1 MNILK
6 LAQAARGA
14 ASPDEMFELLSQIG
28 IEIETKDIEMR
39 EEPAAEA
46 LRQVA
51 IKAIHSHSRF
61 VEMTMRFKQGGV
73 VVAFLILPSTT

>member
-14 ASPDEMFELLSQIG
+14 ATPDEMLELLSQIG
-28 IEIETKDIEMR
+28 IEVEAKEIEMK

-46 LRQVA
+46 LHSVA
-51 IKAIHSHSRF
+51 KKAIDSRSRF
-61 VEMTMRFKQGGV
+61 VEMTMKFKQGGQ
-73 VVAFLILPSTT
+73 VVAFLILPSTS